1 MNTSASQLAF
11 VVLLIGW
18 KSGASFFSQSCG
30 VESAKPITFRHLN
43 ENALTAWLIDPIDLF
58 LLFPCTSW
66 ENYRIRGKLHSLLDF
81 FLLSHAVDTSC
92 PEALFEKVGCFTD
105 SHIVSARPLPD
116 YLFNDRDNSIN
127 NFSGR
132 RIDWVNWDVYVP
144 EFACRCAA
152 AAKAK
157 NHTFFGMQFYGK

>member
-1 MNTSASQLAF
+1 M
-11 VVLLIGW
+11 
-18 KSGASFFSQSCG
+18 
-30 VESAKPITFRHLN
+30 
-43 ENALTAWLIDPIDLF
+43 
-58 LLFPCTSW
+58 
-66 ENYRIRGKLHSLLDF
+66 LDF

-92 PEALFEKVGCFTD
+92 PEALFEKVGCFMD

-116 YLFNDRDNSIN
+116 YLFNDRDPSIN